1 MRTASAI
8 QQAMAVSLALVLVS
22 CGAAHA
28 PAVGPAGPRDLA
40 RYVIVLEQQ
49 ADGQVVHA
57 WVPLKEFD
65 LTKFQHALSAMRVRR
80 NIVRVSSSDLNAYCE
95 GRRAQCETDCLRSA
109 RPFAIGRRK
118 YQDTRVQPW
127 RIARGWWCPRSCM
140 DAFDECTK
148 GRGEWAEEYAT
159 EFDSIEPAI
168 DWLKKH
174 CAELVVGS
182 VVVIAGVAFAVV
194 AAGSGGAALVLAP
207 LLVMAELSPEMLPG
221 IQREGACD
229 DHP

>member
-1 MRTASAI
+1 
-8 QQAMAVSLALVLVS
+8 
-22 CGAAHA
+22 
-28 PAVGPAGPRDLA
+28 
-40 RYVIVLEQQ
+40 VIVLKQQ
-49 ADGQVVHA
+49 ADGLVVHA

-65 LTKFQHALSAMRVRR
+65 LTKFQHAMRTRSVRR
-80 NIVRVSSSDLNAYCE
+80 NIVRVSSSGLNAYCE

-109 RPFAIGRRK
+109 RPFAIGRHK

-127 RIARGWWCPRSCM
+127 RIARGWWCSRN
-140 DAFDECTK
+140 CTK
-148 GRGEWAEEYAT
+148 AFSECRMGRGEWAEEYAA
-159 EFDSIEPAI
+159 EFDAIEPAI

-174 CAELVVGS
+174 RTELVVGS

-194 AAGSGGAALVLAP
+194 VAGSGGAALVLAP
-207 LLVMAELSPEMLPG
+207 LLTMAEISPEMLPG